1 MLKRRTGSEIEKELK
16 TISEKCIN
24 CELCTE
30 ECGFL
35 KKYGKPKEIADGCDP
50 LDKQC
55 LSMGLECS
63 LCQLCAAVCP
73 VQIDPSAMFM
83 EMRRE
88 TVRRGNDDFSKHN
101 GILNYERR
109 GTSKRY
115 TWYALPKGCDTIF
128 FPGCTLPGTRPDKT
142 IELYAYMRKQIPTM
156 GIVLDCCTKP
166 SYDMGRE
173 GYFEAMFGEMKDFLI
188 KSHIQHVYVSCP
200 NCYKIFKKY
209 GTEFS
214 IQTVYEF
221 IAQNGLPSR
230 KQINETITIHDP
242 CAVRFEKQIHAAVRE
257 LVVKQ
262 GLVIKEMPHCRETA
276 YCCGEGGAVECVSF
290 DLSSNWGILR
300 KNETNS
306 SMTIAYC
313 AGCTNHLNRI
323 TPTSHILDLLFEP
336 EATLAG
342 KVKVS
347 KSPMTYLNRLKLKYR
362 LKRTVDASISRERTF
377 DAVV

>member
-1 MLKRRTGSEIEKELK
+1 MLKRSAGSKIEKELK
-16 TISEKCIN
+16 TISDKCIN
-24 CELCTE
+24 CELCVE
-30 ECGFL
+30 ECEFL
-35 KKYGKPKEIADGCDP
+35 KKYGKPKEIADAFDP
-50 LDKQC
+50 LDKKC
-55 LSMGLECS
+55 LTMGFECS
-63 LCQLCAAVCP
+63 LCRLCAAVCP
-73 VQIDPSAMFM
+73 VKIDPAEMFL

-88 TVRRGNDDFSKHN
+88 TVRQGNGDFSKHK

-115 TWYALPKGCDTIF
+115 TWYALPEGCDTIF

-142 IELYAYMRKQIPTM
+142 IKLYEYMRKQIPAL

-166 SYDMGRE
+166 SHDLGRE
-173 GYFEAMFGEMKDFLI
+173 AYFDAMFGEMNDFLL
-188 KSHIQHVYVSCP
+188 KSRIQNVYVCCP
-200 NCYKIFKKY
+200 NCYKVFSRY
-209 GTEFS
+209 GKNLS
-214 IQTVYEF
+214 VQTVYEF
-221 IAQNGLPSR
+221 LAKNGLPS
-230 KQINETITIHDP
+230 KEQVNQTISIHDP

-262 GLVIKEMPHCRETA
+262 GLTVKEMPHCRETA
-276 YCCGEGGAVECVSF
+276 YCCGEGGAVECVSS

-300 KNETNS
+300 KKETHS
-306 SMTIAYC
+306 GMTIAYC
-313 AGCTNHLNRI
+313 AGCVHHLNLI

-347 KSPMTYLNRLKLKYR
+347 RSPMTYLNRLKLKHR
-362 LKRTVDASISRERTF
+362 LKRTVAVSISRERTF